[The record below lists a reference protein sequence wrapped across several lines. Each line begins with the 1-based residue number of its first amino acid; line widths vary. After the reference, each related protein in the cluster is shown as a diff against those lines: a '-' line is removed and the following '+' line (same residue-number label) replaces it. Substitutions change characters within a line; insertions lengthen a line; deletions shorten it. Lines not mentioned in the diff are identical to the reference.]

1 MYGTEKYGT
10 VNYAGNNID
19 EDSIQPYIPDLMK
32 YLPTWYGSSKIM
44 AIIQNTIAKQIGLA
58 KYNQQDL
65 LNQFYIDTATWGL
78 GTIWEKPL
86 GIPIDLNKSY
96 EDRREVIKAKIR
108 GSGTTTRQ
116 MIKNTAEAFSG
127 GECDVIM
134 HPENYSFTVQFI
146 GIKGIPKNMEAF
158 KQMLEDIKPAHLAY
172 DFKYTYTVWNFL
184 KDKNLTWDQAKT
196 KTWDN
201 LKVYDG

>member
-10 VNYAGNNID
+10 TGYSKDQQISD
-19 EDSIQPYIPDLMK
+19 EDIKPYKPDLLK
-32 YLPTWYGSSKIM
+32 YITPCLSEVSEFKAWNEACGYELGLLKLDEEELL
-44 AIIQNTIAKQIGLA
+44 KQ
-58 KYNQQDL
+58 
-65 LNQFYIDTATWGL
+65 FFVDTATWGL
-78 GTIWEKPL
+78 IYWENQY
-86 GIPIDLNKSY
+86 GITIDLNKSY
-96 EDRREVIKAKIR
+96 EDRREVIKAKMR

-184 KDKNLTWDQAKT
+184 NDKNLTWDQAKT
-196 KTWDN
+196 KTCDN

>member
-10 VNYAGNNID
+10 AGYSQEQEISPEDVN
-19 EDSIQPYIPDLMK
+19 PYKPNLLK
-32 YLPTWYGSSKIM
+32 YITPLLRDVPEFKAWNEGCGYE
-44 AIIQNTIAKQIGLA
+44 IGLL
-58 KYNQQDL
+58 KYCGDEL
-65 LNQFYIDTATWGL
+65 LKQLFVDTATWGL
-78 GTIWEKPL
+78 IYWGNQY
-86 GIPIDLNKSY
+86 GIPINLNKSY
-96 EDRREVIKAKIR
+96 EDRREVIKAKLR
-108 GSGTTTRQ
+108 GSGTTTVQ

-127 GECDVIM
+127 GECNVII

-172 DFKYTYTVWNFL
+172 DFKYTYTVWDFL
-184 KDKNLTWDQAKT
+184 KEGSLTWDNTKS